1 MPDFKNHNHSLIQL
15 FIFAAF
21 ALLMACT
28 PEENNPGGNDNPGD
42 KTVHVTGI
50 SLDRTT
56 ASIKEGEY
64 FTLVAT
70 VTPENASNKTIIWS
84 CSSDAVATVD
94 NNGKVTGVKAG
105 SATITATAE
114 DGGMK
119 ATCALS
125 VEASLAPSVTVEAN
139 HISAISAV
147 LAGKAN
153 LGSTVASDLKV
164 GFQYSKSAGILPSNS
179 TTVEATDAD
188 ENYNYTTSITGLEP
202 DTKYY
207 FRSFVRQNGQDT
219 YGETKSFNT
228 KDVASMLETKD
239 ASDIEAT
246 KATLNAKLDLT
257 DVQYKSLD
265 YGFLWG
271 SSESALNTDFK
282 CTEINDNAIAAT
294 LISLSHQTQYW
305 YKAYVKLDSQTFCGE
320 VKIFTTDDVVHVQSV
335 ALDKT
340 ENTFNTIGNILTLK
354 ATVLPSDATD
364 KSVEWSS
371 DKEDVATVD
380 ASGKVTAKG
389 NGTATIT
396 VTTKDQGKTA
406 TCAITVAQWVTSI
419 TLSKTSLSLVI
430 GEEETISVTSVL
442 PDNAN
447 DKTYTWYSSDNS
459 IAVVDQNGKITAKA
473 KGNTVIKATAND
485 GSGVSASC
493 AVGVKEPYSA
503 VAGEAVDL
511 GLSVKWSSM
520 NLGATSSTE
529 YGDYFAWGET
539 APKDNYSWST
549 YELCNVSS
557 STLTR
562 YNNSSSCGN
571 VDNKTEFKDYDYE
584 DDAARQ
590 ALGVKWRMPT
600 DEEWTELRTK
610 CTWTWV
616 TDYNGTG
623 INGRLVTAT
632 NGNSIFLPAAG
643 IRYDATLYYAG
654 SYGGYWSSSLY
665 TDSPFSA
672 WYVYFNFGDV
682 NRYYYKYR
690 YYGFSVRPVTE

>member
-84 CSSDAVATVD
+84 SSSDAVATVD

-320 VKIFTTDDVVHVQSV
+320 VKTFTTDVVHVQSV

-354 ATVLPSDATD
+354 ATVLPSDAND

-549 YELCNVSS
+549 YELCNGSS

-562 YNNSSSCGN
+562 YNNSSSYGN

-590 ALGVKWRMPT
+590 ALGGKWRMPT

-643 IRYDATLYYAG
+643 RRDGAYLINAG
-654 SYGGYWSSSLY
+654 SYGVYWSSSLSTGY
-665 TDSPFSA
+665 PDNA
-672 WYVYFNFGDV
+672 WDVDFGSGNV
-682 NRYYYKYR
+682 RRGINGYLR
-690 YYGFSVRPVTE
+690 YYGLSVRPVTE